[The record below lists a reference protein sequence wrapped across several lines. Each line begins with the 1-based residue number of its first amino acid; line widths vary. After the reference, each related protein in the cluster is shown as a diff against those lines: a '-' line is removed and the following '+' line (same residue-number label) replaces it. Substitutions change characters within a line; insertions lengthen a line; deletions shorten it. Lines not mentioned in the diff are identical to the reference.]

1 MPTLKT
7 KITLLL
13 ATFSIALVHPTE
25 ALAQRK
31 KSSTHKTAT
40 AKSSKKGSKKRASQT
55 SKKSNSRH
63 SRRQTT
69 RSYARSY
76 EPKALTDEQLDTKRK
91 HTKRLRTGGTSFS
104 TKTLDRA
111 SQAPELLT
119 TRFRQADST
128 LSRGELRELYFAP
141 QTKEDTDAFIAQIE
155 LSADQQ
161 IEKHRFEEALRLVQ
175 QGLWRMPTHL
185 GLIKRACDLSSHLKS
200 PRFNGYIYQLVE
212 LLSMISH
219 SGDGSSPEKATEV
232 RSLSDARLFEQLW
245 KETPKERLTAPKE
258 IQQGGKTYYLFSLK
272 DEQGKSV
279 QRYYYI
285 RTTPYR

>member
-13 ATFSIALVHPTE
+13 ATFGIALVHPTE
-25 ALAQRK
+25 TLAQRK
-31 KSSTHKTAT
+31 KGSTHKTTT
-40 AKSSKKGSKKRASQT
+40 AKSSRRGSKKSASQT
-55 SKKSNSRH
+55 SKRSSSRH
-63 SRRQTT
+63 SRRLAT

-76 EPKALTDEQLDTKRK
+76 APKTLTEEQLEKMRQDSI
-91 HTKRLRTGGTSFS
+91 RLRTGGTSVS

-232 RSLSDARLFEQLW
+232 RSLSDALLFEQLW

-258 IQQGGKTYYLFSLK
+258 IQQGGKTFYLFSLK
-272 DEQGKSV
+272 DEQGKSI

>member
-13 ATFSIALVHPTE
+13 ATFGIALVHPTE

-31 KSSTHKTAT
+31 KSSTHKTTT
-40 AKSSKKGSKKRASQT
+40 ARSSKKGSKKSASQT
-55 SKKSNSRH
+55 SKRSNSRH
-63 SRRQTT
+63 SRRQAT

-76 EPKALTDEQLDTKRK
+76 APKALTEEQLEKMRQDSI
-91 HTKRLRTGGTSFS
+91 RLRTGGTSVS

-232 RSLSDARLFEQLW
+232 RSLSDALLFEQLW
-245 KETPKERLTAPKE
+245 KETPKERLTTPKE
-258 IQQGGKTYYLFSLK
+258 IQQGGKTFYLFSLK

-279 QRYYYI
+279 QRCYYI

>member
-13 ATFSIALVHPTE
+13 ATFGIALVHPTE

-31 KSSTHKTAT
+31 KGSTHKTTT
-40 AKSSKKGSKKRASQT
+40 AKSSKKGSKKSASQT
-55 SKKSNSRH
+55 SKKSSSRH
-63 SRRQTT
+63 SRRQATRSYT
-69 RSYARSY
+69 RSYA
-76 EPKALTDEQLDTKRK
+76 PKALTEEQLEKMRQDSI
-91 HTKRLRTGGTSFS
+91 RLRTGGTSVS

-155 LSADQQ
+155 QAADQQ

-232 RSLSDARLFEQLW
+232 RSLSDALLFEQLW
-245 KETPKERLTAPKE
+245 KETPKERLTTPKE
-258 IQQGGKTYYLFSLK
+258 IQQGGKTFYLFSLK

>member
-13 ATFSIALVHPTE
+13 ATFGIALVHPTE
-25 ALAQRK
+25 TLAQRK
-31 KSSTHKTAT
+31 KSSTHKTTT
-40 AKSSKKGSKKRASQT
+40 AKSSKKGSKKSASQT
-55 SKKSNSRH
+55 SKRSNSRH
-63 SRRQTT
+63 SRRQAT

-76 EPKALTDEQLDTKRK
+76 APKELTEEQLEKMRQDSI
-91 HTKRLRTGGTSFS
+91 RLRTGGTSVS

-141 QTKEDTDAFIAQIE
+141 QPKEDTDAFIAQIE

-232 RSLSDARLFEQLW
+232 RSLSDALLFEQLW
-245 KETPKERLTAPKE
+245 KETPKERLTTPKE
-258 IQQGGKTYYLFSLK
+258 IQQGGKTFYLFSLK

>member
-13 ATFSIALVHPTE
+13 ATFGIALVHPTE
-25 ALAQRK
+25 TLAQRK
-31 KSSTHKTAT
+31 KGSTHKTTT
-40 AKSSKKGSKKRASQT
+40 AKSSKKGSKKSASRT

-63 SRRQTT
+63 SRRQAT

-76 EPKALTDEQLDTKRK
+76 APKALTEEQLEKMRQDSI
-91 HTKRLRTGGTSFS
+91 RLRTGGTSVS

-141 QTKEDTDAFIAQIE
+141 QPKEDTDAFIAQIE
-155 LSADQQ
+155 QAADQQ

-232 RSLSDARLFEQLW
+232 RSLSDALLFEQLW
-245 KETPKERLTAPKE
+245 KETPKERLTTPKE
-258 IQQGGKTYYLFSLK
+258 IQQGGKTFYLFSLK

>member
-13 ATFSIALVHPTE
+13 ATFGIALVHPTE
-25 ALAQRK
+25 TLAQRK
-31 KSSTHKTAT
+31 KGSTHKTTT
-40 AKSSKKGSKKRASQT
+40 ARSSKKGSKKSASQI
-55 SKKSNSRH
+55 SKRSNSRH
-63 SRRQTT
+63 SRRQAT

-76 EPKALTDEQLDTKRK
+76 APKELTEEQLEKMRQDSI
-91 HTKRLRTGGTSFS
+91 RLRTGGTSVS

-219 SGDGSSPEKATEV
+219 SGDGSSPETATEV
-232 RSLSDARLFEQLW
+232 RSLSDALLFEQLW
-245 KETPKERLTAPKE
+245 KETPKERLTTPKE

>member
-13 ATFSIALVHPTE
+13 ATFGIALVHPTE
-25 ALAQRK
+25 TLAQHK
-31 KSSTHKTAT
+31 KSSTHKTTT
-40 AKSSKKGSKKRASQT
+40 ARSSKKGSKKSASQT
-55 SKKSNSRH
+55 SKKSSSRH
-63 SRRQTT
+63 SRRQAT
-69 RSYARSY
+69 RSYSRSY
-76 EPKALTDEQLDTKRK
+76 APKALTEEQLEKMRQDSI
-91 HTKRLRTGGTSFS
+91 RLRTGGTSVS

-232 RSLSDARLFEQLW
+232 RSLSDALLFEQLW

-258 IQQGGKTYYLFSLK
+258 IQQGGKTFYLFSLK
-272 DEQGKSV
+272 DEQGKSI

>member
-13 ATFSIALVHPTE
+13 ATFGIALVHPTE
-25 ALAQRK
+25 TLAQRK
-31 KSSTHKTAT
+31 KGSTHKTTT
-40 AKSSKKGSKKRASQT
+40 AKSSKKGSKKSTSQT
-55 SKKSNSRH
+55 SKRSSSRH
-63 SRRQTT
+63 SRRQAT

-76 EPKALTDEQLDTKRK
+76 APKALTEEQLEKMRQDSI
-91 HTKRLRTGGTSFS
+91 RLRTGGMSVS

-141 QTKEDTDAFIAQIE
+141 QAKEDTDAFIAQIE

-232 RSLSDARLFEQLW
+232 RSLSDALLFEQLW
-245 KETPKERLTAPKE
+245 KETPKERLTTPKE

-272 DEQGKSV
+272 DEQGKSI

>member
-13 ATFSIALVHPTE
+13 ATFGIALVHPTE

-31 KSSTHKTAT
+31 KGSTYKTTT
-40 AKSSKKGSKKRASQT
+40 AKSSRKGSKKSASQT
-55 SKKSNSRH
+55 SKRSSSRH
-63 SRRQTT
+63 SRRQAI

-76 EPKALTDEQLDTKRK
+76 APKELTEEQLEKMRQDSI
-91 HTKRLRTGGTSFS
+91 RLRTGGTSVS

-155 LSADQQ
+155 LSTDQQ

-232 RSLSDARLFEQLW
+232 RSLSDALLFEQLW

-258 IQQGGKTYYLFSLK
+258 IQQGGKTFYLFSLK
-272 DEQGKSV
+272 DEQGKSI

>member
-13 ATFSIALVHPTE
+13 ATFGIALVHPTE
-25 ALAQRK
+25 TLAQRK
-31 KSSTHKTAT
+31 KGSTHKTTT
-40 AKSSKKGSKKRASQT
+40 AKSSKKGSKKSASQT
-55 SKKSNSRH
+55 SKRSSSRH
-63 SRRQTT
+63 SRRQAT

-76 EPKALTDEQLDTKRK
+76 APKELTEEQLEKMRQDSI
-91 HTKRLRTGGTSFS
+91 RLRTGGTSVS

-128 LSRGELRELYFAP
+128 LSQGELRELYFAP

-232 RSLSDARLFEQLW
+232 RSLSDALLFEQLW
-245 KETPKERLTAPKE
+245 KETPKERLTTPKE

>member
-13 ATFSIALVHPTE
+13 ATFGIALVHPTE
-25 ALAQRK
+25 TLAQRK
-31 KSSTHKTAT
+31 KGSTHKTTT
-40 AKSSKKGSKKRASQT
+40 AKSSKKGSKKSASQT
-55 SKKSNSRH
+55 SKRSSSRH
-63 SRRQTT
+63 SRRQAT

-76 EPKALTDEQLDTKRK
+76 APKALTEEQLEKMRQDSI
-91 HTKRLRTGGTSFS
+91 RLRTGGTSVS

-232 RSLSDARLFEQLW
+232 RSLSDALLFEQLW
-245 KETPKERLTAPKE
+245 KETPKERLATPKE
-258 IQQGGKTYYLFSLK
+258 IQQGGKTFYLFSLK
-272 DEQGKSV
+272 DEQGKSI

>member
-13 ATFSIALVHPTE
+13 ATFGIALVHPTE
-25 ALAQRK
+25 TLAQRK
-31 KSSTHKTAT
+31 KGSTHKTTT
-40 AKSSKKGSKKRASQT
+40 AKSSKKGSKKSASQT
-55 SKKSNSRH
+55 SKRSSSRH
-63 SRRQTT
+63 SRRQATHSYT
-69 RSYARSY
+69 RSYA
-76 EPKALTDEQLDTKRK
+76 PKTLTEEQLEKMRQDSI
-91 HTKRLRTGGTSFS
+91 RLRTGGTSVS
-104 TKTLDRA
+104 TKTLDRT

-155 LSADQQ
+155 LSTDQQ

-232 RSLSDARLFEQLW
+232 RSLSDALLFEQLW
-245 KETPKERLTAPKE
+245 KETPKERLTTPKE
-258 IQQGGKTYYLFSLK
+258 IQQGGKTFYLFSLK

>member
-13 ATFSIALVHPTE
+13 ATFGIALVHPTE
-25 ALAQRK
+25 TLAQRK
-31 KSSTHKTAT
+31 KGSTHKTTT
-40 AKSSKKGSKKRASQT
+40 AKSSKKGSKKSASRT
-55 SKKSNSRH
+55 SKRSSSRH
-63 SRRQTT
+63 SRRQAT
-69 RSYARSY
+69 RSYARSCA
-76 EPKALTDEQLDTKRK
+76 PKALTEEQLEKMRQDSI
-91 HTKRLRTGGTSFS
+91 RLRTGGMSVS

-232 RSLSDARLFEQLW
+232 RSLSDALLFEQLW

-258 IQQGGKTYYLFSLK
+258 IQQGGKTFYLFSLK
-272 DEQGKSV
+272 DEQGKSI

>member
-13 ATFSIALVHPTE
+13 ATFGIALVHPTE
-25 ALAQRK
+25 TLAQRK
-31 KSSTHKTAT
+31 KGSTHKTTT
-40 AKSSKKGSKKRASQT
+40 ARSSKKGSKKSASQT
-55 SKKSNSRH
+55 SKKSSSRH
-63 SRRQTT
+63 SRRQAT
-69 RSYARSY
+69 RSYARSSA
-76 EPKALTDEQLDTKRK
+76 PKALTEEQLEKMRQDSI
-91 HTKRLRTGGTSFS
+91 RLRTGGTSVS

-200 PRFNGYIYQLVE
+200 PRFNSYIYQLVE

-219 SGDGSSPEKATEV
+219 SGDGSSPEKAIEV
-232 RSLSDARLFEQLW
+232 RSLSDALLFEQLW
-245 KETPKERLTAPKE
+245 KETPKERLTTPKE
-258 IQQGGKTYYLFSLK
+258 IQQGGKTYYLFSFK

>member
-13 ATFSIALVHPTE
+13 ATFGIALVHPTE
-25 ALAQRK
+25 TLAQRK
-31 KSSTHKTAT
+31 KGSTHKTTT
-40 AKSSKKGSKKRASQT
+40 AKSSKKGSKKSASQT
-55 SKKSNSRH
+55 SKRSSSRH
-63 SRRQTT
+63 SRRQATHSYT
-69 RSYARSY
+69 SSYA
-76 EPKALTDEQLDTKRK
+76 PKTLTEEQLEKMRQDSI
-91 HTKRLRTGGTSFS
+91 RLRTGGTSVS
-104 TKTLDRA
+104 TKTLDRT

-155 LSADQQ
+155 LSTDQQ

-219 SGDGSSPEKATEV
+219 SGDGSSPEKATEL
-232 RSLSDARLFEQLW
+232 RSLSDALLFEQLW
-245 KETPKERLTAPKE
+245 KETPKERLTTPKE
-258 IQQGGKTYYLFSLK
+258 IQQGGKTFYLFSLK

>member
-31 KSSTHKTAT
+31 KSSTHKTTA

-76 EPKALTDEQLDTKRK
+76 GPKVLTEEQLEKMRQDSI
-91 HTKRLRTGGTSFS
+91 RLRTGGTSVS

-128 LSRGELRELYFAP
+128 LSREELRELYFAP

-161 IEKHRFEEALRLVQ
+161 IEKHHFEEALRLVQ

-185 GLIKRACDLSSHLKS
+185 GLIKRACDLSAHLKS
-200 PRFNGYIYQLVE
+200 SRFNGYIYQLVE

-232 RSLSDARLFEQLW
+232 RSLSDALLFEQLW

>member
-13 ATFSIALVHPTE
+13 ATFGIALVHPTE
-25 ALAQRK
+25 TLAQRK
-31 KSSTHKTAT
+31 KGSTHKTTT
-40 AKSSKKGSKKRASQT
+40 AKSSRRGSKKSASQT
-55 SKKSNSRH
+55 SKRSSSRH
-63 SRRQTT
+63 SRRQAT
-69 RSYARSY
+69 RSSARSY
-76 EPKALTDEQLDTKRK
+76 TPKALTEEQLEKMRQDSI
-91 HTKRLRTGGTSFS
+91 RLRTGGTSVS

-128 LSRGELRELYFAP
+128 RSRGELRELYFAP

-232 RSLSDARLFEQLW
+232 RSLSDALLFEQLW
-245 KETPKERLTAPKE
+245 KETPKERLTTPKE
-258 IQQGGKTYYLFSLK
+258 IQQGGKTFYLFSLK

>member
-13 ATFSIALVHPTE
+13 ATFGIALVHPTE
-25 ALAQRK
+25 TLAQRK
-31 KSSTHKTAT
+31 KGSTHKTTT
-40 AKSSKKGSKKRASQT
+40 AKSSRRGSKKSASQT
-55 SKKSNSRH
+55 SKRSSSRH
-63 SRRQTT
+63 SRRLAT

-76 EPKALTDEQLDTKRK
+76 APKTLTEEQLEKMRQDSI
-91 HTKRLRTGGTSFS
+91 RLRTGGTSVS

-141 QTKEDTDAFIAQIE
+141 QTKEDTDAFIVQIE

-232 RSLSDARLFEQLW
+232 RSLSDALLFEQLW
-245 KETPKERLTAPKE
+245 KETPKERLTTPKE
-258 IQQGGKTYYLFSLK
+258 IQQGGKTFYLFSLK

>member
-13 ATFSIALVHPTE
+13 ATFGIALVHPTE
-25 ALAQRK
+25 TLAQRK
-31 KSSTHKTAT
+31 KGSTHKTTA
-40 AKSSKKGSKKRASQT
+40 AKSSKKGSKKSASQT

-63 SRRQTT
+63 SRRQAT

-76 EPKALTDEQLDTKRK
+76 APKALTEEQLEKMRQDSI
-91 HTKRLRTGGTSFS
+91 RLRTGGTSVS

-141 QTKEDTDAFIAQIE
+141 QPKEDTDAFIAQIE

-161 IEKHRFEEALRLVQ
+161 IEKQRFEEALRLVQ

-232 RSLSDARLFEQLW
+232 RSLSDALLFEQLW
-245 KETPKERLTAPKE
+245 KETPKERLTTPKE
-258 IQQGGKTYYLFSLK
+258 IQQGGKTFYLFSLK

>member
-1 MPTLKT
+1 MRQD
-7 KITLLL
+7 
-13 ATFSIALVHPTE
+13 SI
-25 ALAQRK
+25 
-31 KSSTHKTAT
+31 
-40 AKSSKKGSKKRASQT
+40 
-55 SKKSNSRH
+55 
-63 SRRQTT
+63 
-69 RSYARSY
+69 
-76 EPKALTDEQLDTKRK
+76 
-91 HTKRLRTGGTSFS
+91 RLRTGGTSVS

-232 RSLSDARLFEQLW
+232 RSLSDALLFEQLW
-245 KETPKERLTAPKE
+245 KETPKERLTTPKE
-258 IQQGGKTYYLFSLK
+258 IQQGGKTFYLFSLK

>member
-13 ATFSIALVHPTE
+13 ATFGIALVHPTE
-25 ALAQRK
+25 TLAQRK
-31 KSSTHKTAT
+31 KGSTHKTTT
-40 AKSSKKGSKKRASQT
+40 AKSSKKGSKKSTSQT
-55 SKKSNSRH
+55 SKRSNSRH
-63 SRRQTT
+63 SRRQAT

-76 EPKALTDEQLDTKRK
+76 APKELTEEQLEKMRQDSI
-91 HTKRLRTGGTSFS
+91 RLRTGGTSVS

-111 SQAPELLT
+111 SQGPELLT

-232 RSLSDARLFEQLW
+232 RSLSDALLFEQLW
-245 KETPKERLTAPKE
+245 KETPKERLTTPKE

>member
-13 ATFSIALVHPTE
+13 ATFGIALVHPTE
-25 ALAQRK
+25 TLAQRK
-31 KSSTHKTAT
+31 KGSTHKTTT
-40 AKSSKKGSKKRASQT
+40 AKSSKKGSKKSASQT
-55 SKKSNSRH
+55 SKRSNSRH
-63 SRRQTT
+63 SRRQAT

-76 EPKALTDEQLDTKRK
+76 APKALTEEQLEKMRQDSI
-91 HTKRLRTGGTSFS
+91 RLRTGGMSVS

-232 RSLSDARLFEQLW
+232 RSLSDALLFEQLW
-245 KETPKERLTAPKE
+245 KETPKERLTTPKE
-258 IQQGGKTYYLFSLK
+258 IQQGGKTFYLFSLK
-272 DEQGKSV
+272 DEQGKSI

>member
-13 ATFSIALVHPTE
+13 ATFGIALVHPTE

-31 KSSTHKTAT
+31 KGSTYKTTT
-40 AKSSKKGSKKRASQT
+40 AKSSRKGSKKSASQT
-55 SKKSNSRH
+55 SKRSSSRH
-63 SRRQTT
+63 SRRQAI

-76 EPKALTDEQLDTKRK
+76 APKELTEEQLEKMRQDSI
-91 HTKRLRTGGTSFS
+91 RLRTGGTSVS

-232 RSLSDARLFEQLW
+232 RSLSDALLFEQLW
-245 KETPKERLTAPKE
+245 QETPKERLTAPKE
-258 IQQGGKTYYLFSLK
+258 IQQGGKTFYLFSLK
-272 DEQGKSV
+272 DEQGKSI

>member
-13 ATFSIALVHPTE
+13 ATFGIALVHPTE
-25 ALAQRK
+25 TLAQRK
-31 KSSTHKTAT
+31 KGSTHKTTT
-40 AKSSKKGSKKRASQT
+40 AKSSRKGSKKSASQT
-55 SKKSNSRH
+55 SKRSSSRH
-63 SRRQTT
+63 SRRQAT

-76 EPKALTDEQLDTKRK
+76 APKALTEEQLEKMRQDSI
-91 HTKRLRTGGTSFS
+91 RLRTGGTSVS

-161 IEKHRFEEALRLVQ
+161 IEKYHFEEALRLVQ

-232 RSLSDARLFEQLW
+232 RSLSDALLFEQLW
-245 KETPKERLTAPKE
+245 KETPKERLTTPKE
-258 IQQGGKTYYLFSLK
+258 IQQGGKTFYLFSLK
-272 DEQGKSV
+272 DEQGKSI

>member
-13 ATFSIALVHPTE
+13 ATFGIALVHPTE

-31 KSSTHKTAT
+31 KGSTYKTTT
-40 AKSSKKGSKKRASQT
+40 AKSSRKGSKKSASQT
-55 SKKSNSRH
+55 SKRSSSRH
-63 SRRQTT
+63 SRRQAI

-76 EPKALTDEQLDTKRK
+76 APKELTEEQLEKMRQDSI
-91 HTKRLRTGGTSFS
+91 RLRTGGISVS

-232 RSLSDARLFEQLW
+232 RSLSDALLFEQLW

-258 IQQGGKTYYLFSLK
+258 IQQGGKTFYLFSLK
-272 DEQGKSV
+272 DEQGKSI

>member
-13 ATFSIALVHPTE
+13 ATFGIALVHPTE

-31 KSSTHKTAT
+31 KGSTYKTAT
-40 AKSSKKGSKKRASQT
+40 AKASRKGSKKSASQT
-55 SKKSNSRH
+55 SKRSSSRH
-63 SRRQTT
+63 SRRQAI

-76 EPKALTDEQLDTKRK
+76 APKELTEEQLEKMRQDSI
-91 HTKRLRTGGTSFS
+91 RLRTGGTSVS

-232 RSLSDARLFEQLW
+232 RSLSDALLFEQLW

-258 IQQGGKTYYLFSLK
+258 IQQGGKTFYLFSLK
-272 DEQGKSV
+272 DEQGKSI

>member
-13 ATFSIALVHPTE
+13 ATFGIALVHPTE

-31 KSSTHKTAT
+31 KGSTYKTTT
-40 AKSSKKGSKKRASQT
+40 AKSSRKGSKKSASQT
-55 SKKSNSRH
+55 SKRSSSRH
-63 SRRQTT
+63 SRRQAI

-76 EPKALTDEQLDTKRK
+76 APKELTEEQLEKMRQDSI
-91 HTKRLRTGGTSFS
+91 RLRTGGTSVS

-232 RSLSDARLFEQLW
+232 RSLSDALLFEQLW

-258 IQQGGKTYYLFSLK
+258 IQQGGKTFYLFSLK
-272 DEQGKSV
+272 DEQGKSI

>member
-13 ATFSIALVHPTE
+13 ATFGIALVHPTE
-25 ALAQRK
+25 TLAQRK
-31 KSSTHKTAT
+31 KGSTHKTTT
-40 AKSSKKGSKKRASQT
+40 AKSSKKGSKKSASQT
-55 SKKSNSRH
+55 SKRSSSRH
-63 SRRQTT
+63 SRRQATHSYT
-69 RSYARSY
+69 RSYA
-76 EPKALTDEQLDTKRK
+76 PKTLTEEQLEKMRQDSI
-91 HTKRLRTGGTSFS
+91 RLRTGGTSVS
-104 TKTLDRA
+104 TKTLDRT

-155 LSADQQ
+155 LSTDQQ

-232 RSLSDARLFEQLW
+232 RSLSDALLFEQLW
-245 KETPKERLTAPKE
+245 KETPKERLTTPKE
-258 IQQGGKTYYLFSLK
+258 IQQGWKTFYLFSLK

>member
-13 ATFSIALVHPTE
+13 ATFGIALVHPTE
-25 ALAQRK
+25 TLAQRK
-31 KSSTHKTAT
+31 KGSTHKTTT
-40 AKSSKKGSKKRASQT
+40 ARSSKKGSKKSASQT
-55 SKKSNSRH
+55 SKKSSSRH
-63 SRRQTT
+63 SRRQAT
-69 RSYARSY
+69 RSYARSSA
-76 EPKALTDEQLDTKRK
+76 PKALTEEQLEKMRQDSI
-91 HTKRLRTGGTSFS
+91 RLRTGGTSVS

-111 SQAPELLT
+111 IQAPELLT

-200 PRFNGYIYQLVE
+200 PRFNSYIYQLVE

-232 RSLSDARLFEQLW
+232 RSLSDALLFEQLW

-258 IQQGGKTYYLFSLK
+258 IQQGGKTYYLFSIK